1 MADLT
6 LKADG
11 SAAQKIDPWN
21 VQGAVVDGVLQEID
35 YTKLVKDFGSTLI
48 DEATLQRFEQVT
60 GKPPHPLLRRGMF
73 FSERFVSTLS
83 HELLPSTDHCEVV
96 I

>member
-1 MADLT
+1 MEDAMAELT
-6 LKADG
+6 LKKDE

-48 DEATLQRFEQVT
+48 DEVTLQRFEQVT
-60 GKPPHPLLRRGMF
+60 GVPPHPLLRRGMF
-73 FSERFVSTLS
+73 FSERYVLVSITS
-83 HELLPSTDHCEVV
+83 CCVTDTVN
-96 I
+96 